1 MTRLHYI
8 SPSLLPSRS
17 ANSVHVMHQCDGFA
31 RAGIDISLYA
41 KRAITNAD
49 DLPEALRKNYGV
61 NVENWNLRTFQSDF
75 SRADTLRIALMAL
88 KPVLLAPRGELV
100 LSRNLYAA
108 LILASARKKM
118 LFETH
123 QLEYGAR
130 KIMQYWIMTRPW
142 VRTVAISDSLVS
154 CLEEH
159 HAMRLRD
166 PLVLHDAAPDGI
178 QRLAPERRRQ
188 ELAGLLKT
196 TVDELAAWNVIC
208 GYFGQLYAGRGIE
221 IIESMA
227 AARPACLFLVFGGS
241 ESDVAARCAI
251 APTNLRFMGHVSHPE
266 SQSAQAAVDVLLM
279 PYQRSVSIGIQGHDT
294 ARWMSPMKMFE
305 YLAAGVPIISS
316 DLPVLREVLTNGR
329 NALLVNAENADQ
341 WLAAL
346 DSLISNPDYANSM
359 GELAHREYQTKHT
372 WLRRAESLLAAGRDL

>member
-17 ANSVHVMHQCDGFA
+17 ANSAHVMHQCDGFA

-61 NVENWNLRTFQSDF
+61 NVQNWNLRTFQSDF

-130 KIMQYWIMTRPW
+130 KTMQRAIMTCPW
-142 VRTVAISDSLVS
+142 VTTVAISHSLV
-154 CLEEH
+154 H
-159 HAMRLRD
+159 HLTLHHGIAPSR
-166 PLVLHDAAPDGI
+166 PLVLHDAAPRGMCPI
-178 QRLAPERRRQ
+178 APEMRGDRLSVLVPEARG
-188 ELAGLLKT
+188 EWLARC
-196 TVDELAAWNVIC
+196 A
-208 GYFGQLYAGRGIE
+208 YFGHLYPGRGIE
-221 IIESMA
+221 IIKAMA
-227 AARPACLFLVFGGS
+227 EARPDILFLVFGGND
-241 ESDVAARCAI
+241 SDVAQQRADNKLSNLHFLGHI
-251 APTNLRFMGHVSHPE
+251 PHPTIRQVMV
-266 SQSAQAAVDVLLM
+266 AVDILLM
-279 PYQRSVSIGIQGHDT
+279 PYQTSVSIGLAGHDT

-305 YLAAGVPIISS
+305 YLASGVPIISS
-316 DLPVLREVLTNGR
+316 DLPVLREVLEDCR
-329 NALLVNAENADQ
+329 NALLVAPD
-341 WLAAL
+341 
-346 DSLISNPDYANSM
+346 NPDAWVSAVDRLVNDPK
-359 GELAHREYQTKHT
+359 LARRLGDTGHADYLARYT
-372 WLRRAESLLAAGRDL
+372 WDQRAHSLLAVAEAF